1 MTSKILATFTAVVGG
16 ISVFYALF
24 AAAGVE
30 ISPALQDAITGVAGL
45 GLVVAGIWLHPSTP
59 TGGEQ

>member
-1 MTSKILATFTAVVGG
+1 MASKILATLTAVVGG
-16 ISVFYALF
+16 VGVFYALL

-30 ISPALQDAITGVAGL
+30 VSPALQDSITGVAGL

-59 TGGEQ
+59 VGPRA